1 MYGAVECSVQTRAS
15 HAFSFY
21 NSPPFEKNYYLC
33 NKYSNGR
40 MDTKDTTITE
50 ESIREDLRYLQL
62 LAQSYP
68 TIAEAST
75 EIINLEAILN
85 LPKPTEHFIS
95 DPHGE
100 SDAFNHVLR
109 NASGYVKRKVD
120 EIFGSKLRKADKREL
135 CTLIYYPEQ
144 KLQLIKANHQN
155 LNDFYS
161 TTLHQLMQV
170 CREVSSKYTR
180 SKIRKE
186 LPREFGYIIEE
197 LLHES
202 YSGYGEKKH
211 KYYGEIVR
219 SIISTQR
226 ADEFIIEICK
236 LIQRLAIDR
245 LHLLGDIF
253 DRGSGAHLIMDTLCN
268 YSHWDIVWG
277 NHDIEW
283 FGAAA
288 GNRACICNVL
298 RLTLRY
304 GNLVTLEDGYGI
316 NLMPLAT
323 FALETYAD
331 DPCTQFGLIDVED
344 SAIDDKTKR
353 LIALMHKA
361 ITIIQF
367 KEEARII
374 DRRPEFQMQARKM
387 LHLIN
392 QEAGTVR
399 IDGKDYA
406 LLDAHLPTVNPAH
419 PYDLTAEEE
428 LLMQRLTHSF
438 LASDKLRRHI
448 DCLLAHGSMYAISN
462 SNLMYH
468 ASIPLNADG
477 SLKEVEIRGK
487 RYKGMEL
494 MKKTERIV
502 RAAFNGDTPDDERL
516 FAIDYIW
523 YLWCGKDSPLFDKD
537 RMTTFERYFV
547 ADKSTHSET
556 KGYYYLYNND
566 ENVVDMIL
574 DHFEVEGEHRH
585 IINGHVP
592 VRTLKGET
600 PVKANGKLL
609 VIDGGFNKAYHPKTG
624 IAGYTLTFHS
634 RGFDLVQHQP
644 FRSAQEAIVSG
655 DDIKSST
662 QIVEMSSKRM
672 YVKDTDKG
680 RILQA
685 KIDNLKKL
693 LYAYRNG
700 FIKEISK

>member
-1 MYGAVECSVQTRAS
+1 
-15 HAFSFY
+15 
-21 NSPPFEKNYYLC
+21 
-33 NKYSNGR
+33 
-40 MDTKDTTITE
+40 MDKKENFITE
-50 ESIREDLRYLQL
+50 ESIKEDLRYLQL

-68 TIAEAST
+68 TIADASS
-75 EIINLEAILN
+75 EIINLQAILN

-109 NASGYVKRKVD
+109 NASGYVKRKVN
-120 EIFGSKLRKADKREL
+120 EIFGDNLKKAEKREL

-144 KLQLIKANHQN
+144 KLQLIKATEQDMNEFYVVTLNH
-155 LNDFYS
+155 
-161 TTLHQLMQV
+161 LMQV

-202 YSGYGEKKH
+202 YSGYGERRH
-211 KYYGEIVR
+211 RYYNVIVQT
-219 SIISTQR
+219 IIETQR
-226 ADEFIIEICK
+226 ADDFIIEICK

-253 DRGSGAHLIMDTLCN
+253 DRGAGAHLIMDTLCN

-304 GNLVTLEDGYGI
+304 GNLATLEDGYGI

-323 FALETYAD
+323 FALETYAN
-331 DPCTQFGLIDVED
+331 DPCEQFGLLDLGRDNSIDE
-344 SAIDDKTKR
+344 KTKR
-353 LIALMHKA
+353 LIAQMHKA
-361 ITIIQF
+361 IAVIQF

-374 DRRPEFQMQARKM
+374 DRRPEFQMEDRKM
-387 LHLIN
+387 LHLIDQQRGIITLN
-392 QEAGTVR
+392 
-399 IDGKDYA
+399 GKEYPM
-406 LLDAHLPTVNPAH
+406 LDSHLPTVDPQH
-419 PYDLTAEEE
+419 PYELSEEEE
-428 LLMQRLTHSF
+428 LLMQRITHSF
-438 LASDKLRRHI
+438 LTSDKLRRHI
-448 DCLLAHGSMYAISN
+448 DCLLAHGCMYAIAN

-468 ASIPLNADG
+468 ASVPLNEDG

-487 RYKGMEL
+487 RYKGLEL
-494 MKKTERIV
+494 MKKTGYIV
-502 RAAFNGDTPDDERL
+502 REAFSADTPDEERL
-516 FAIDYIW
+516 FAQDYIW
-523 YLWCGKDSPLFDKD
+523 YLWCGKDSPLFDKYK
-537 RMTTFERYFV
+537 MTTFERYFI
-547 ADKSTHSET
+547 ADKSTYKET
-556 KGYYYLYNND
+556 KGYYYQYNND
-566 ENVVDMIL
+566 EKVVDMIL
-574 DHFEVEGEHRH
+574 DSFGVEGEHRH

-600 PVKANGKLL
+600 PIKANGKLL
-609 VIDGGFNKAYHPKTG
+609 VIDGGFSKAYQPKTG

-634 RGFDLVQHQP
+634 RGLDLVQHQP
-644 FRSAQEAIVSG
+644 FRSAKEAIISG

-680 RILQA
+680 RTLLA
-685 KIDNLKKL
+685 KVENLKKL

-700 FIKEISK
+700 FIKEINK